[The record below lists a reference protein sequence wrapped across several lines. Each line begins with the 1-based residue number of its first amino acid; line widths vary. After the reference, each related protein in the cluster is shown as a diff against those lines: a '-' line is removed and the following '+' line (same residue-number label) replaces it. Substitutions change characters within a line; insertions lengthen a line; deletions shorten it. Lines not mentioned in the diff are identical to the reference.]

1 MASVI
6 EFGMVLAPA
15 IITGV
20 ATIMTVNAAR
30 GIFNDAL
37 NGYGID
43 EDNIKETNENYQD
56 ENADQGDSSEDD
68 FFNALEGEKNYKTS
82 TYEPSGPPPPPQN
95 PYLVQ
100 ETQYEIPVANEVFE
114 RQPEPLNV
122 DAFLVHDETPTN
134 KSLGK
139 EPSEYLNEEINIP
152 EVNLKD
158 FTKVK
163 FEETDHRSFIHAF
176 YYLLNR
182 SKKAAD
188 KKSLD
193 DFITKYLIT
202 PLTKDMLP
210 DNPLKVRFVMYQSG
224 MYDEKKDTAG
234 TFKPYR
240 NVFDAMKIVATN
252 QKLTLFQVLN
262 IINDCDNLNTPFKNF
277 DALKTNI
284 GSLNIGSLFKKYQ
297 AFAIMTESE
306 QSAIYFKEFL
316 KSDKE
321 DFKLL
326 LKVASKKPEEL
337 LIDLERCLIYVSHAM
352 SNTPAYKTLNKNY
365 DEFIR
370 SLITKQDEHAKFSRR
385 NGVGD
390 FLAAVLS
397 DNGIKC
403 ITFYNSHGTP
413 HTYRCDKKDVYSGG
427 IIIYKYPNGHCV
439 LLIPNKDKSP
449 NLSAS
454 VVTTTT
460 NSPQTSVKV
469 DCNEY
474 DKLFEAKDST
484 MGGSTRKRC
493 RRRCRS
499 KRRVTR
505 KRLRR
510 SHRTPLK
517 KKSRKNPKK
526 KI

>member
-6 EFGMVLAPA
+6 EVSMMLTPA
-15 IITGV
+15 IMAGV
-20 ATIMTVNAAR
+20 ATIMTANAAI
-30 GIFNDAL
+30 GILSDAL
-37 NGYGID
+37 NGGIE
-43 EDNIKETNENYQD
+43 EDNIEAKETYQD
-56 ENADQGDSSEDD
+56 ENAEQGDSNEDD
-68 FFNALEGEKNYKTS
+68 FFDAREGDPEKNNKTS
-82 TYEPSGPPPPPQN
+82 TYEPSAPPPPEN

-100 ETQYEIPVANEVFE
+100 GTQYEIPVANEVFE
-114 RQPEPLNV
+114 RQPESLKV
-122 DAFLVHDETPTN
+122 DAFPVHDETPTN
-134 KSLGK
+134 ESLGK
-139 EPSEYLNEEINIP
+139 EPSEFFNEKINISG
-152 EVNLKD
+152 VNIED
-158 FTKVK
+158 FKKVK

-182 SKKAAD
+182 GKKAAD

-240 NVFDAMKIVATN
+240 KVFDAMKIVATN

-262 IINDCDNLNTPFKNF
+262 IINACDNLNSPFKNF
-277 DALKTNI
+277 DALKENI
-284 GSLNIGSLFKKYQ
+284 KTTFLSYP

-306 QSAIYFKEFL
+306 QSASYFKEFPKL
-316 KSDKE
+316 TTPDKE

-326 LKVASKKPEEL
+326 LKVAKKMPEEL
-337 LIDLERCLIYVSHAM
+337 LIDLERCLIYVSHAI
-352 SNTPAYKTLNKNY
+352 SYTPAYKALNKNY

-370 SLITKQDEHAKFSRR
+370 SLITDPDEHAKFSRR

-439 LLIPNKDKSP
+439 LLIPNKNKSP